1 MARILLA
8 SVACALVL
16 AAMVPA
22 ALAAPNQG
30 VYKPEGNL
38 TAAVWTGA
46 DLPQFGEEMEIV

>member
-1 MARILLA
+1 MARILLT